1 MFFGFPTSFRFSTRA
16 FLLCLFIVACSDG
29 SGPGTTASEPG
40 LASSEPGEGLAPSG
54 RTHWTNDQPIG
65 LGMGGVDAAMLE
77 SGLED
82 PTKWLLYGGNYG
94 NYRHSP
100 IEELTPA
107 AVPSLKVAWSFPT
120 GTDRQF
126 EVSPV
131 VYDGIMYI
139 SSSYNRLFALDAATG
154 EPFWRY
160 DHRLPDDRLV
170 CCGPVNRGV
179 AITGDAVLM
188 ATLDARLIAFH
199 RLSGEILWDTEI
211 IDYREGYAATGA
223 PLVVGD
229 KAIIGIAGGEYGIR
243 GFFDAYDVAT
253 GERVWRHYTVPDAGE
268 PGVETWAGES
278 YKTGGAPTWNA
289 GAYDPET
296 HTLFWTTGNPAPDW
310 NGDER
315 EGDNLYSDAVIAV
328 DPDTGERKWYFQFT
342 PHDVWDYDGNTQ
354 VFLVD
359 MIRNDRE
366 VKALVQANRNGYFY
380 ILDRTDGSFI
390 SASAYVQANWATI
403 AEDGRPIVNPEALPT
418 ADPNVR
424 VCPGHLGGMNGAW
437 TGALN
442 PGLGLAFIP
451 AVESCEFYQKGIATF
466 VPGQMFLGGGYEL
479 IDVEAERS
487 YGVLAAIDIVTGET
501 RWRYVDPIPLMAGTL
516 STEGGVVFTG
526 NQLGF
531 ALAFDA
537 ESGEEVW
544 RHRLGAGV
552 RSQPIAYEAD
562 GRVFV
567 AIGAGNGRFLESTGA
582 PDIFPEGG
590 QLFVFEL
597 P

>member
-1 MFFGFPTSFRFSTRA
+1 MAFRFATFAIFPS
-16 FLLCLFIVACSDG
+16 LLILACSDG
-29 SGPGTTASEPG
+29 GEPGTIDSE
-40 LASSEPGEGLAPSG
+40 SEVAIEAGEAGPASG

-65 LGMGGVDAAMLE
+65 LGMAGVNAAMLE
-77 SGLED
+77 SGLDD
-82 PTKWLLYGGNYG
+82 PTKWLHYGGNYS

-100 IEELTPA
+100 IEELTPE
-107 AVPSLKVAWSFPT
+107 AVPNLKVAWSFPT
-120 GTDRQF
+120 GTNRQF
-126 EVSPV
+126 EVSPI
-131 VYDGIMYI
+131 VYDGLMYI

-154 EPFWRY
+154 EVYWRY
-160 DHRLPDDRLV
+160 DHQQPDDLLI

-179 AITGDAVLM
+179 AIAGDAILM

-199 RLSGEILWDTEI
+199 RLSGEILWDTAI

-223 PLVVGD
+223 PLIVGD
-229 KAIIGIAGGEYGIR
+229 KAIIGIAGGEFGIR

-253 GERVWRHYTVPDAGE
+253 GERVWRHYTVPAAGE
-268 PGVETWAGES
+268 PGVETWEGES
-278 YKTGGAPTWNA
+278 YLTGGAPTWNA

-342 PHDVWDYDGNTQ
+342 PHDVWDFDGNTQ
-354 VFLVD
+354 IFLVD
-359 MIRNDRE
+359 MIRNEQE
-366 VKALVQANRNGYFY
+366 VKALVQPNRNGYFY

-390 SASAYVQANWATI
+390 SATQYVQANWATI
-403 AEDGRPIVNPEALPT
+403 GEDGRPSVNPEAMPE
-418 ADPNVR
+418 ANPSAR
-424 VCPGHLGGMNGAW
+424 ICPGHLGGLNGAW
-437 TGALN
+437 TAALN
-442 PGLGLAFIP
+442 PGLGLAFVP
-451 AVESCEFYQKGIATF
+451 AVESCELYRKGITAF
-466 VPGQMFLGGGYEL
+466 VPGQVFLGGYFEL
-479 IDVEAERS
+479 ADVEDGRS
-487 YGVLAAIDIVTGET
+487 FGVLAAIDIVTGET
-501 RWRYVDPIPLMAGTL
+501 RWRYQDPVPLMAGAV
-516 STEGGVVFTG
+516 STEGGVVITG

-531 ALAFDA
+531 ALAFNS
-537 ESGEEVW
+537 ETGEEVW
-544 RHRLGAGV
+544 RHRLGSGV

-562 GRVFV
+562 GRIFV
-567 AIGAGNGRFLESTGA
+567 AIGAGNGTMLESTGA

>member
-1 MFFGFPTSFRFSTRA
+1 MAFRLSTHTT
-16 FLLCLFIVACSDG
+16 LLFVFIVACADG
-29 SGPGTTASEPG
+29 GGPGPGGSESAG
-40 LASSEPGEGLAPSG
+40 GEEGEAAATG
-54 RTHWTNDQPIG
+54 GQTHWINDRPIG
-65 LGMGGVDAAMLE
+65 LGMAGVDAAMLE
-77 SGLED
+77 SGLDD
-82 PTKWLLYGGNYG
+82 PTKWLLYGGNYA

-107 AVPSLKVAWSFPT
+107 AVPNLRVAWSFPT

-126 EVSPV
+126 EVSPI

-139 SSSYNRLFALDAATG
+139 SASYNRLFALDAVTG
-154 EPFWRY
+154 ELFWRY
-160 DHRLPDDRLV
+160 DHQQPDDLRV

-179 AITGDAVLM
+179 GIAGDAVLM

-211 IDYREGYAATGA
+211 IDHREGYAATAA
-223 PLVVGD
+223 PLIVGNL
-229 KAIIGIAGGEYGIR
+229 AIIGIAGGEFGIR
-243 GFFDAYDVAT
+243 GFFDAYDVAS
-253 GERVWRHYTVPDAGE
+253 GQRVWRHYTVPAAGE

-278 YKTGGAPTWNA
+278 YLTGGAPTWNA

-315 EGDNLYSDAVIAV
+315 EGDNLYADAVIAL

-359 MIRNDRE
+359 LMRNGRE

-380 ILDRTDGSFI
+380 ILDRTDGRFI
-390 SASAYVQANWATI
+390 SATPYVQANWATI
-403 AEDGRPIVNPEALPT
+403 AEDGRPIVNPEAFPSE
-418 ADPNVR
+418 DPSVR
-424 VCPGHLGGMNGAW
+424 VCPSHLGGMNGAW
-437 TGALN
+437 SGAYN
-442 PGLGLAFIP
+442 PGLGLAYIP
-451 AVESCEFYQKGIATF
+451 AVESCELYQKGVVAF

-487 YGVLAAIDIVTGET
+487 FGVLAAIDVTTGET
-501 RWRYVDPIPLMAGTL
+501 RWRYEDPIPLMAGTL

-526 NQLGF
+526 TQSGF
-531 ALAFDA
+531 ALAFNA
-537 ESGEEVW
+537 ETGEEVW

-567 AIGAGNGRFLESTGA
+567 AIGAGNGTFLESTGA
-582 PDIFPEGG
+582 PDILPEGG
-590 QLFVFEL
+590 ELFVFEL

>member
-1 MFFGFPTSFRFSTRA
+1 
-16 FLLCLFIVACSDG
+16 
-29 SGPGTTASEPG
+29 
-40 LASSEPGEGLAPSG
+40 
-54 RTHWTNDQPIG
+54 
-65 LGMGGVDAAMLE
+65 
-77 SGLED
+77 
-82 PTKWLLYGGNYG
+82 
-94 NYRHSP
+94 
-100 IEELTPA
+100 
-107 AVPSLKVAWSFPT
+107 
-120 GTDRQF
+120 
-126 EVSPV
+126 
-131 VYDGIMYI
+131 
-139 SSSYNRLFALDAATG
+139 
-154 EPFWRY
+154 
-160 DHRLPDDRLV
+160 
-170 CCGPVNRGV
+170 
-179 AITGDAVLM
+179 M

-229 KAIIGIAGGEYGIR
+229 LAIIGIAGGEYGIR

-253 GERVWRHYTVPDAGE
+253 GERVWRHYTVPAAGE

-278 YKTGGAPTWNA
+278 YLTGGAPTWNA

-296 HTLFWTTGNPAPDW
+296 NTLFWTTGNPAPDW

-328 DPDTGERKWYFQFT
+328 DPTTGERKWYFQFT

-354 VFLVD
+354 IFLVD
-359 MIRNDRE
+359 LIRNDRE

-380 ILDRTDGSFI
+380 ILDRTDGRFI
-390 SASAYVQANWATI
+390 SATPYVQANWATI
-403 AEDGRPIVNPEALPT
+403 AEDGRPIVNLEALPQE
-418 ADPNVR
+418 DPTVR
-424 VCPGHLGGMNGAW
+424 VCPSHLGGMNGAW

-451 AVESCEFYQKGIATF
+451 AVESCELYRKGVVAF
-466 VPGQMFLGGGYEL
+466 VPGQMFLGGGYDL
-479 IDVEAERS
+479 IDVQAGRS
-487 YGVLAAIDIVTGET
+487 FGVLAAIDIVTGET
-501 RWRYVDPIPLMAGTL
+501 RWRYQDPIPLMGGTL

-526 NQLGF
+526 NQAGF

-537 ESGEEVW
+537 ATGEEVW

-562 GRVFV
+562 GRIFV
-567 AIGAGNGRFLESTGA
+567 AIGAGNGTFLESTGA
-582 PDIFPEGG
+582 PDILPEGG

>member
-1 MFFGFPTSFRFSTRA
+1 MAFRLPTFAIF
-16 FLLCLFIVACSDG
+16 LCLLIVACADG
-29 SGPGTTASEPG
+29 GEADTTGSEG
-40 LASSEPGEGLAPSG
+40 EAASSEPDEAGPISG
-54 RTHWTNDQPIG
+54 QTHWTNDEPIG
-65 LGMGGVDAAMLE
+65 LGMEGVDTAMLE
-77 SGLED
+77 GGLED
-82 PTKWLLYGGNYG
+82 PTRWLLYGGNYG

-107 AVPSLKVAWSFPT
+107 AVQNLTVAWSFPT

-131 VYDGIMYI
+131 VYDGLMYI

-154 EPFWRY
+154 ELHWRY
-160 DHRLPDDRLV
+160 DHQQPNDLRV

-179 AITGDAVLM
+179 AIAGDAILM

-211 IDYREGYAATGA
+211 IDYRDGFAATAA

-229 KAIIGIAGGEYGIR
+229 LAIIGIAGGEFGIR
-243 GFFDAYDVAT
+243 GFFDAYDIAT
-253 GERVWRHYTVPDAGE
+253 GQRAWRHYTVPAAGE

-278 YKTGGAPTWNA
+278 YLTGGAPTWNA

-296 HTLFWTTGNPAPDW
+296 NTLFWTTGNPAPDW

-328 DPDTGERKWYFQFT
+328 DASTGERKWYFQFT

-359 MIRNDRE
+359 MMRNGRE
-366 VKALVQANRNGYFY
+366 IQALVQANRNGYFY
-380 ILDRTDGSFI
+380 ILDRTDGQFI
-390 SASAYVQANWATI
+390 SASPYVQVNWATI
-403 AEDGRPIVNPEALPT
+403 AEDGRPVVNPEALPLE
-418 ADPNVR
+418 DPSVR
-424 VCPGHLGGMNGAW
+424 ICPSHLGGMNGAW
-437 TGALN
+437 TGAFN
-442 PGLGLAFIP
+442 PGLGLAYIP
-451 AVESCEFYQKGIATF
+451 AIESCELYRKGISAF
-466 VPGQMFLGGGYEL
+466 VRGQMFLGGLFEL
-479 IDVEAERS
+479 ADVPDERS
-487 YGVLAAIDIVTGET
+487 FGVLAAIDIVTGET
-501 RWRYVDPIPLMAGTL
+501 RWRYEDPHPLMGGAL

-526 NQLGF
+526 NQSGF
-531 ALAFDA
+531 ALALDA
-537 ESGEEVW
+537 ATGEEVW

-567 AIGAGNGRFLESTGA
+567 AIGAGNGTFLATTGA
-582 PDIFPEGG
+582 PDILPEGG

>member
-1 MFFGFPTSFRFSTRA
+1 MAFRRSTYAA
-16 FLLCLFIVACSDG
+16 FLCLFIVACADG
-29 SGPGTTASEPG
+29 GDPDTTGSESEA
-40 LASSEPGEGLAPSG
+40 ASSEPGEGGPISSQS
-54 RTHWTNDQPIG
+54 HWTNDQPIG
-65 LGMGGVDAAMLE
+65 LGMDGVDAAMLE
-77 SGLED
+77 AGLED
-82 PTKWLLYGGNYG
+82 PTRWLLYGGNYG

-107 AVPSLKVAWSFPT
+107 AVPNLKVAWSFPT

-139 SSSYNRLFALDAATG
+139 TSSYNRLFALDAATG
-154 EPFWRY
+154 ELHWRY
-160 DHRLPDDRLV
+160 DHQQPDDLRV

-179 AITGDAVLM
+179 AIAGDAVIM

-211 IDYREGYAATGA
+211 IDYRDGFAATAA
-223 PLVVGD
+223 PLVVGNL
-229 KAIIGIAGGEYGIR
+229 AIIGIAGGEYGIR

-253 GERVWRHYTVPDAGE
+253 GQRVWRHYTVPAAGE
-268 PGVETWAGES
+268 PGVETWAGDS
-278 YKTGGAPTWNA
+278 YLTGGAPTWNT

-296 HTLFWTTGNPAPDW
+296 NTLFWTTGNPAPDW

-315 EGDNLYSDAVIAV
+315 AGDNLYSDAVIAV
-328 DPDTGERKWYFQFT
+328 DADTGERKWYFQFT
-342 PHDVWDYDGNTQ
+342 PHDVWDFDGNTQ

-359 MIRNDRE
+359 MIRNERE

-380 ILDRTDGSFI
+380 ILDRTDGQFI
-390 SASAYVQANWATI
+390 SASPYVQVNWATI
-403 AEDGRPIVNPEALPT
+403 AEDGRPIV
-418 ADPNVR
+418 DPAAFPSEDPSVR
-424 VCPGHLGGMNGAW
+424 VCPSHFGGMNGAW
-437 TGALN
+437 TGAYN
-442 PGLGLAFIP
+442 PGLGLAYIP
-451 AVESCEFYQKGIATF
+451 AVESCERYRKGITAF
-466 VPGQMFLGGGYEL
+466 VRGQVFLGGFFEL
-479 IDVEAERS
+479 ADVEDERS
-487 YGVLAAIDIVTGET
+487 FGVLAAIDIVTGET
-501 RWRYVDPIPLMAGTL
+501 RWRYEDPHPLMAGAL

-526 NQLGF
+526 NQSGF
-531 ALAFDA
+531 ALALDA
-537 ESGEEVW
+537 ATGEEVW

-567 AIGAGNGRFLESTGA
+567 AIGAGNGSFVATTGA
-582 PDIFPEGG
+582 PEILPEGG

>member
-1 MFFGFPTSFRFSTRA
+1 MAPRGLVSA
-16 FLLCLFIVACSDG
+16 CFLSLFIVACGGED
-29 SGPGTTASEPG
+29 SGTVSTGDPAAATEEA
-40 LASSEPGEGLAPSG
+40 GEAGPVA
-54 RTHWTNDQPIG
+54 TQMHWTNDEPIG
-65 LGMGGVDAAMLE
+65 LGMAPVDAAMLE

-82 PTKWLLYGGNYG
+82 PTRWLLYGGNYS

-100 IEELTPA
+100 IEELTPES
-107 AVPSLKVAWSFPT
+107 VSNLKVAWSFPT

-131 VYDGIMYI
+131 VYDGLMYI

-154 EPFWRY
+154 ELHWRY
-160 DHRLPDDRLV
+160 DHPQPDDLRV

-179 AITGDAVLM
+179 AISGDAILM
-188 ATLDARLIAFH
+188 ATLDARLMAFH
-199 RLSGEILWDTEI
+199 RHTGEILWNTEI

-229 KAIIGIAGGEYGIR
+229 LAIIGIAGGEFGIR
-243 GFFDAYDVAT
+243 GFFDAYNVAT
-253 GERVWRHYTVPDAGE
+253 GERAWRHYTVPAAGE
-268 PGVETWAGES
+268 PGVETWAGDS
-278 YKTGGAPTWNA
+278 YERGGAPTWNA
-289 GAYDPET
+289 GAYDQET
-296 HTLFWTTGNPAPDW
+296 NTLFWTTGNPAPDW

-328 DPDTGERKWYFQFT
+328 DPETGDRKWYFQFT

-359 MIRNDRE
+359 LVRNGQE

-380 ILDRTDGSFI
+380 ILDRTDGQFI
-390 SASAYVQANWATI
+390 SALPYVQANWATI
-403 AEDGRPIVNPEALPT
+403 AEDGRPIVNVEAMPST
-418 ADPNVR
+418 DPNVR
-424 VCPGHLGGMNGAW
+424 ICPGHLGGMNGAW

-451 AVESCEFYQKGIATF
+451 AVESCEFYQKGITAF

-479 IDVEAERS
+479 IDVQEGRAF
-487 YGVLAAIDIVTGET
+487 GVLAAIDVTTGET
-501 RWRYVDPIPLMAGTL
+501 RWRYQDPIPLMAGTL
-516 STEGGVVFTG
+516 STEGGVVITG
-526 NQLGF
+526 NQSGF

-537 ESGEEVW
+537 ETGEEVW

-567 AIGAGNGRFLESTGA
+567 AIGSGNGTFLASTGA
-582 PDIFPEGG
+582 PDILPEGG
-590 QLFVFEL
+590 ELFVFEL

>member
-1 MFFGFPTSFRFSTRA
+1 MAFRLSPYATF
-16 FLLCLFIVACSDG
+16 LCLFIVACGDG
-29 SGPGTTASEPG
+29 SGSGSESASVDPDEG
-40 LASSEPGEGLAPSG
+40 GEVAPSDG
-54 RTHWTNDQPIG
+54 QTHWTNDGPIG
-65 LGMGGVDAAMLE
+65 LGMEPVTAAMLE

-82 PTKWLLYGGNYG
+82 PTQWLLYGGNYA

-100 IEELTPA
+100 IEELTPE
-107 AVPSLKVAWSFPT
+107 AVPNLRVAWSFPT

-154 EPFWRY
+154 ELFWRY
-160 DHRLPDDRLV
+160 DHQLPSDLRV

-179 AITGDAVLM
+179 AIAGDAVLM
-188 ATLDARLIAFH
+188 ATLDARLLAFN
-199 RLSGEILWDTEI
+199 RLSGEILWDIEI
-211 IDYREGYAATGA
+211 TDYRDGFAATAA

-229 KAIIGIAGGEYGIR
+229 LAIIGIAGGEFGIR
-243 GFFDAYDVAT
+243 GFFDAYDIAT
-253 GERVWRHYTVPDAGE
+253 GRRVWRHYTVPAEGE
-268 PGVETWAGES
+268 AGVETWAGES
-278 YKTGGAPTWNA
+278 YLTGGAPTWNA
-289 GAYDPET
+289 GAYDPDT
-296 HTLFWTTGNPAPDW
+296 NTLFWTTGNPAPDW

-315 EGDNLYSDAVIAV
+315 EGDNLYSDAVIAL
-328 DPDTGERKWYFQFT
+328 DPATGERKWYFQFT

-354 VFLVD
+354 IFLVD
-359 MIRNDRE
+359 LMRNGRE

-380 ILDRTDGSFI
+380 ILDRTDGRFI
-390 SASAYVQANWATI
+390 SASPYVQVNWATI
-403 AEDGRPIVNPEALPT
+403 AEDGRPIVNPEALPSE
-418 ADPNVR
+418 DPSVR

-451 AVESCEFYQKGIATF
+451 AVESCEFYQKGIVAF

-479 IDVEAERS
+479 VDVEAELS
-487 YGVLAAIDIVTGET
+487 HGILAAIDVTTGEV
-501 RWRYVDPIPLMAGTL
+501 RWRYQDPLPLMAGAL

-526 NQLGF
+526 NQSGF
-531 ALAFDA
+531 ALAFNA
-537 ESGEEVW
+537 ETGEEVW

-552 RSQPIAYEAD
+552 RSQPIAYKAD

-567 AIGAGNGRFLESTGA
+567 AIGAGNGTFLASTGA
-582 PDIFPEGG
+582 PEILPEGG

>member
-1 MFFGFPTSFRFSTRA
+1 MAFRFPTFAIF
-16 FLLCLFIVACSDG
+16 LCLLIVACMDG
-29 SGPGTTASEPG
+29 VEPGTTGSESAA
-40 LASSEPGEGLAPSG
+40 ASSEPGEAGPSVG
-54 RTHWTNDQPIG
+54 QTHWTNDEPIG
-65 LGMGGVDAAMLE
+65 LGMEGVDAAMLE
-77 SGLED
+77 GGLED
-82 PTKWLLYGGNYG
+82 PTRWLLYGGNYG

-107 AVPSLKVAWSFPT
+107 AVPNLKVAWSFPT

-131 VYDGIMYI
+131 VYDGLMYI

-154 EPFWRY
+154 ELHWRY
-160 DHRLPDDRLV
+160 DQQQPNDLRV

-179 AITGDAVLM
+179 AIAGDAILM

-211 IDYREGYAATGA
+211 IDYRDGFAATAA

-229 KAIIGIAGGEYGIR
+229 LAIIGIAGGEFGIR
-243 GFFDAYDVAT
+243 GFFDAYDIAT
-253 GERVWRHYTVPDAGE
+253 GQRAWRHYTVPAAGE

-278 YKTGGAPTWNA
+278 YLTGGAPTWNA

-296 HTLFWTTGNPAPDW
+296 NTLFWTTGNPAPDW

-328 DPDTGERKWYFQFT
+328 DASTGERKWYFQFT

-359 MIRNDRE
+359 MMRNGRE
-366 VKALVQANRNGYFY
+366 IQALVQANRNGYFY
-380 ILDRTDGSFI
+380 ILDRSDGQFI
-390 SASAYVQANWATI
+390 SASPYVQVNWATI
-403 AEDGRPIVNPEALPT
+403 AEDGRPVVNPEAFPVE
-418 ADPNVR
+418 DPSVR
-424 VCPGHLGGMNGAW
+424 IYPSHFGGMNGAW

-442 PGLGLAFIP
+442 PGLGLAYIP
-451 AVESCEFYQKGIATF
+451 AVESCELYRKGISAF
-466 VPGQMFLGGGYEL
+466 VKGQMFLGGLFEL
-479 IDVEAERS
+479 ADVVAGRS
-487 YGVLAAIDIVTGET
+487 FGVLAAIDIVTGET
-501 RWRYVDPIPLMAGTL
+501 RWRYEDPHPLMGGAL

-526 NQLGF
+526 NQSGF
-531 ALAFDA
+531 ALALDA
-537 ESGEEVW
+537 ATGEEVW

-567 AIGAGNGRFLESTGA
+567 AIGAGNGTFLATTGA
-582 PDIFPEGG
+582 PDILPEGG

>member
-1 MFFGFPTSFRFSTRA
+1 MAFRHSTYAA
-16 FLLCLFIVACSDG
+16 FLCLFIVACADG
-29 SGPGTTASEPG
+29 GEPGTTSSESEA
-40 LASSEPGEGLAPSG
+40 ASSEPGEAGPSVG
-54 RTHWTNDQPIG
+54 RTHWINDEPIG
-65 LGMGGVDAAMLE
+65 LGMEGVDAAMLE

-82 PTKWLLYGGNYG
+82 PTRWLLYGGNYG

-107 AVPSLKVAWSFPT
+107 AVPNLKVAWSFPT

-131 VYDGIMYI
+131 VYDGLMYI

-154 EPFWRY
+154 ELHWRY
-160 DHRLPDDRLV
+160 DHQQPNDLRV

-179 AITGDAVLM
+179 AIAGDAILM

-211 IDYREGYAATGA
+211 IDYRDGFAATAA

-229 KAIIGIAGGEYGIR
+229 LAIIGIAGGEFGIR
-243 GFFDAYDVAT
+243 GFFDAYDIAT
-253 GERVWRHYTVPDAGE
+253 GQRAWRHYTVPAAGE

-278 YKTGGAPTWNA
+278 YLTGGAPTWNA

-296 HTLFWTTGNPAPDW
+296 NTLFWTTGNPAPDW

-328 DPDTGERKWYFQFT
+328 DASTGERKWYFQFT

-359 MIRNDRE
+359 MTRNGRE
-366 VKALVQANRNGYFY
+366 IQALVQANRNGYFY
-380 ILDRTDGSFI
+380 ILDRTDGQFI
-390 SASAYVQANWATI
+390 SASPYVQVNWATI
-403 AEDGRPIVNPEALPT
+403 AEDGRPVVNPEAFPVE
-418 ADPNVR
+418 DPSVR
-424 VCPGHLGGMNGAW
+424 ICPSHFGGMNGAW
-437 TGALN
+437 TGAFN
-442 PGLGLAFIP
+442 PGLGLAYIP
-451 AVESCEFYQKGIATF
+451 AVESCELYRKGISAF
-466 VPGQMFLGGGYEL
+466 VRGQMFLGGLFEL
-479 IDVEAERS
+479 ADVVAGRS
-487 YGVLAAIDIVTGET
+487 FGVLAAIDIVTGET
-501 RWRYVDPIPLMAGTL
+501 RWRYEDPHPLMGGAL

-526 NQLGF
+526 NQSGF
-531 ALAFDA
+531 ALALDA
-537 ESGEEVW
+537 ATGEEVW

-567 AIGAGNGRFLESTGA
+567 AIGAGNGTFLATTGA
-582 PDIFPEGG
+582 PDILPEGG

>member
-1 MFFGFPTSFRFSTRA
+1 M
-16 FLLCLFIVACSDG
+16 
-29 SGPGTTASEPG
+29 
-40 LASSEPGEGLAPSG
+40 
-54 RTHWTNDQPIG
+54 
-65 LGMGGVDAAMLE
+65 DAAMLQ

-82 PTKWLLYGGNYG
+82 PTQWLLYGGNYA

-100 IEELTPA
+100 IQRLTPE
-107 AVPSLKVAWSFPT
+107 AVPNLKLAWSFPT

-154 EPFWRY
+154 ELFWRY
-160 DHRLPDDRLV
+160 DHQQPDDLLV

-179 AITGDAVLM
+179 AIAGDAVLM

-211 IDYREGYAATGA
+211 IDYREGYAATAA
-223 PLVVGD
+223 PLIVGD
-229 KAIIGIAGGEYGIR
+229 LAIIGIAGGEFGIR

-253 GERVWRHYTVPDAGE
+253 GERVWRHYTVPAAGE

-278 YKTGGAPTWNA
+278 YLTGGAPTWNA

-296 HTLFWTTGNPAPDW
+296 NTLFWTTGNPAPDW

-359 MIRNDRE
+359 MMRNGRE

-380 ILDRTDGSFI
+380 ILDRTDGRFI
-390 SASAYVQANWATI
+390 SATAYVQANWATI
-403 AEDGRPIVNPEALPT
+403 AEDGRPIVNPEALPSE
-418 ADPNVR
+418 DPSVR
-424 VCPGHLGGMNGAW
+424 VCPSHLGGMNGAW
-437 TGALN
+437 TGAYN
-442 PGLGLAFIP
+442 PGLGLAYIP
-451 AVESCEFYQKGIATF
+451 AVESCELYRKGIVAF
-466 VPGQMFLGGGYEL
+466 IPGQMFLGGGYEL

-487 YGVLAAIDIVTGET
+487 FGVLAAIDVRTGET
-501 RWRYVDPIPLMAGTL
+501 RWRYEDPIPLMAGTL

-526 NQLGF
+526 TQSGF
-531 ALAFDA
+531 ALAFNA
-537 ESGEEVW
+537 ETGEEVW
-544 RHRLGAGV
+544 RHRLGGGV

-567 AIGAGNGRFLESTGA
+567 AIGAGNGTFLESTGA
-582 PDIFPEGG
+582 PDILPEGG